1 MRLTKLSRSVQGKVV
16 VVTGAASGM
25 GKATAE
31 LFADEGAHVA
41 AIDLTESALNE
52 VVAAIN
58 EAGKSAKAWVLDL
71 ADAEAIKT
79 VFDDIAAHFG
89 GIDILVNNAGS
100 SLRGPFLE
108 MTDEDWKSDMELKL
122 FAQIRFSR
130 LAFADMKE
138 RKWGRII
145 NVLNTGAKA
154 PAAEGAPT
162 AVTRAAGLALSKIL
176 ANEGAPHNILVNAM
190 MTGLIDSDQH
200 VRKHAEDNRGLSYD
214 EFKVEMAEKAR
225 IPLGRIG
232 TSEEFANVA
241 CFLAS
246 DAAAYVTGVDINVD
260 GGRSPVT

>member
-1 MRLTKLSRSVQGKVV
+1 MQ
-16 VVTGAASGM
+16 
-25 GKATAE
+25 
-31 LFADEGAHVA
+31 
-41 AIDLTESALNE
+41 IDLTGRTALITGGSMGLGRAMGMKMAAAGANI
-52 VVAAIN
+52 VPVARRQEPLHETVKLITGAGGNAHAIACDVTDPRAI
-58 EAGKSAKAWVLDL
+58 EAAY
-71 ADAEAIKT
+71 AEAVKT
-79 VFDDIAAHFG
+79 YGKV
-89 GIDILVNNAGS
+89 DILVNNAGS

-108 MTDEDWKSDMELKL
+108 MTDEDWKNDLELKL

-138 RKWGRII
+138 RNWGRII
-145 NVLNTGAKA
+145 NILNTGAKA

-200 VRKHAEDNRGLSYD
+200 VRKHAADNRGLSYD

>member
-1 MRLTKLSRSVQGKVV
+1 MQ
-16 VVTGAASGM
+16 
-25 GKATAE
+25 
-31 LFADEGAHVA
+31 
-41 AIDLTESALNE
+41 IDLTGRTALITGGSMGLGRAMGMKMAGAGANIVPVARRQEPLDETVELIANAGGKAHAIACDVTDPSAIE
-52 VVAAIN
+52 AAY
-58 EAGKSAKAWVLDL
+58 
-71 ADAEAIKT
+71 AEAVKT
-79 VFDDIAAHFG
+79 YGKV
-89 GIDILVNNAGS
+89 DILVNNAGS

-108 MTDEDWKSDMELKL
+108 MTDEDWKNDLELKL

-176 ANEGAPHNILVNAM
+176 ANEGAPHNVLVNAM

-200 VRKHAEDNRGLSYD
+200 VRKHAADNRGLSYD

-246 DAAAYVTGVDINVD
+246 DAAGYVTGVDINVD

>member
-1 MRLTKLSRSVQGKVV
+1 
-16 VVTGAASGM
+16 M
-25 GKATAE
+25 G
-31 LFADEGAHVA
+31 
-41 AIDLTESALNE
+41 S
-52 VVAAIN
+52 
-58 EAGKSAKAWVLDL
+58 
-71 ADAEAIKT
+71 
-79 VFDDIAAHFG
+79 
-89 GIDILVNNAGS
+89 
-100 SLRGPFLE
+100 E
-108 MTDEDWKSDMELKL
+108 MC
-122 FAQIRFSR
+122 IRDR
-130 LAFADMKE
+130 